1 MFDGRQVM
9 SKLEPLSKFLKAKRK
24 GKERWR
30 KQSYSM
36 AAKSFYK
43 LEPRSNFRKKKEK
56 IKRDGENR

>member
-1 MFDGRQVM
+1 M

-30 KQSYSM
+30 KESYSM
-36 AAKSFYK
+36 AAKSFHK
-43 LEPRSNFRKKKEK
+43 LEPGPIFRRKKK